1 MTTGVQNIHVS
12 QEEYSQT
19 MHDAVNSYYAHTMN
33 DPTMSQDEAR
43 ETTAAMAERAL
54 DAVDEFAANAA
65 AANEA
70 EPTQSMAKKLAQ
82 RPAPMKAVVSGERT
96 AKVARAIVESNSKNV
111 RCGYGRSLSEVP
123 WRGAG
128 ILCTPPS

>member
-54 DAVDEFAANAA
+54 DAVDEFAANEA

-70 EPTQSMAKKLAQ
+70 EPAAAEAYAIDGQEAGAETGTDEG
-82 RPAPMKAVVSGERT
+82 SGLGGEDG
-96 AKVARAIVESNSKNV
+96 EGGQGDS
-111 RCGYGRSLSEVP
+111 
-123 WRGAG
+123 G
-128 ILCTPPS
+128 IE